1 MSGIKK
7 VACIGAG
14 VIGTSWATCFA
25 LNGYDVSVYYIDNEV
40 ENAKKSVDKNLNF
53 FAEKDVVTLE
63 QAEEIRNRISYT
75 NSIEEAVKDTIF
87 MQECGPDKYE
97 VKQSVLKEIDKYAPE
112 DSVYASSTSGL
123 LITEIAKY
131 SKHPERCIAG
141 HPFNPPHLIPLVE
154 IAKGEHTEQKYVDKA
169 VEFYKSCKKEPI
181 VMQKEKVG
189 FIANRIAHAVNR
201 EAIDLV
207 VSGTCTIEDVDK
219 AITYG
224 PGLRWAILGPNM
236 LYELGGG
243 AGGISSMN
251 KFAST
256 ANMIYAD
263 LADWKEMP
271 KEWEEIN
278 QAGVDEEKANL
289 PDFIGHTNEEIAD
302 FRDSTLVELLKL
314 HHKL

>member
-1 MSGIKK
+1 MSVIKK
-7 VACIGAG
+7 VACVGSG
-14 VIGTSWATCFA
+14 VIGASWATCFA
-25 LNGYDVSVYYIDNEV
+25 LNGYSVSVYLHSEIKNTKV
-40 ENAKKSVDKNLNF
+40 SVDKNLEF
-53 FAEKDVVTLE
+53 FVEKDVITAE
-63 QAEEIRNRISYT
+63 QSKEISSRITYT
-75 NSIEEAVKDTIF
+75 KSLEEAVKDTIF

-97 VKQSVLKEIDKYAPE
+97 VKQATLKEIDKYSPA
-112 DSVYASSTSGL
+112 DSIYASSTSGL

-131 SKHPERCIAG
+131 SDHPERCIVG

-154 IAKGEHTEQKYVDKA
+154 IAKGERTEQKYVDKA

-201 EAIDLV
+201 EVIDLV

-219 AITYG
+219 AVTYG
-224 PGLRWAILGPNM
+224 PGLRWAIIGPTM
-236 LYELGGG
+236 VYELGSGS
-243 AGGISSMN
+243 GGISSMN

-271 KEWEEIN
+271 EEWGEIN

-289 PDFIGHTNEEIAD
+289 PDFIGHTNEEISK